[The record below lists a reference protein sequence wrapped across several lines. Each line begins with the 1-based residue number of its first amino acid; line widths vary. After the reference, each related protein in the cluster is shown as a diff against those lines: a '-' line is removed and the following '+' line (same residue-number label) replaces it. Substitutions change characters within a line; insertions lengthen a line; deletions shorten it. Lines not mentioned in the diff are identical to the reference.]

1 MDNKEL
7 IAQLLDKQKG
17 QGAEMRVLLG
27 SAAGTIENLLG
38 QVDALKAELRD
49 ERHRHDR
56 YVDFELAE
64 AEELRKLKEQLRWI
78 PVTERLPDKMQ
89 QCVCRYVFGEN
100 EEYPF
105 YQVLWYFVAEQNP
118 HFQNEGSMGLRVTH
132 WMPLPEPPKGE

>member
-1 MDNKEL
+1 MDIKEL
-7 IAQLLDKQKG
+7 IAQLLVKQKG

-27 SAAGTIENLLG
+27 SAAGTIENLLW

-78 PVTERLPDKMQ
+78 PVTERLPEDCFVLVYTVDKI
-89 QCVCRYVFGEN
+89 VGEACFFDGDK
-100 EEYPF
+100 F
-105 YQVLWYFVAEQNP
+105 YWAGSDDYAEP
-118 HFQNEGSMGLRVTH
+118 IAVTH